1 LQSIY
6 SSTSST
12 KLKYESLFPD
22 QGDTMES
29 SYIRQPIV
37 SVLGHVDHGKTTLL
51 DYIRGSTVALREAGA
66 ITQHIGATEV
76 PIDVIR
82 ELCGELLK
90 GKEFTLPGLLFIDTP
105 GHHAFTTLRKRGG
118 SIADLA
124 ILIVDINEGFKPQTY
139 ESLMIL
145 KQYKTPFIVA
155 VNKIDTITGWRREE
169 GTLPERLSKQNDLAR
184 SIFEEKIYEII
195 GTLSEQGFSSDL
207 YTNIRDFSR
216 NVAII
221 PISAKTGE
229 GIPELLMVLVGLAQR
244 FLEKHLTIEKGP
256 AKGTV
261 LEVKEERGLGTTI
274 DVIIYSGTL
283 RSTDTIA
290 VGTREEPVITKIK
303 ALLKPKPL
311 DEIRDPREKF
321 ESVEEVHAACGIK
334 ISAPDLEDVI
344 PGSPLRVVTQENK
357 NEVIR
362 EIKEQTELHI
372 DLDDEGAVVK
382 ADTIG
387 SLEAIVKE
395 AKSRNIKIRKAEVGN
410 VSKRDIVDASAT
422 NDPLQRIVLAFNVK
436 ILPEAEEEMRNQD
449 VTVIKEDVIYTL
461 MERYEEWVYKKK
473 EEIERA
479 KKEAIPRPGMIKFL
493 PEYVFRVSKPAIIGV
508 RVLAGRIKPGMKLM
522 KDDGRVIGTIRSI
535 QSERKSLDEAIQGQE
550 VAVSIEG
557 PTVGR
562 QIKGGDIL
570 YTDLP
575 ESVVKKLKEM
585 GDLTYDEKEVL
596 DKIIEIKR
604 KTVDRFWGL

>member
-1 LQSIY
+1 MDS
-6 SSTSST
+6 
-12 KLKYESLFPD
+12 ER
-22 QGDTMES
+22 S

-76 PIDVIR
+76 PIDVIK
-82 ELCGELLK
+82 ELCGDLLK
-90 GKEFTLPGLLFIDTP
+90 GKNFTLPGLLFIDTP

-155 VNKIDTITGWRREE
+155 VNKIDTITGWRKEE
-169 GTLPERLSKQNDLAR
+169 GILPERLKKQNDLAR
-184 SIFEEKIYEII
+184 SIFEEKIYETI
-195 GTLSEQGFSSDL
+195 GTLSEHGFSSDL

-229 GIPELLMVLVGLAQR
+229 GVPELLMVLVGLAQR

-357 NEVIR
+357 DEVIK

-422 NDPLQRIVLAFNVK
+422 NDPLQRVVLAFNVK
-436 ILPEAEEEMRNQD
+436 ILPEAEEEIRNQD

-461 MERYEEWVYKKK
+461 MERYEEWVYKKR
-473 EEIERA
+473 EEMERA

-522 KDDGRVIGTIRSI
+522 KDDGRVVGTVKSI
-535 QSERKSLDEAIQGQE
+535 QSEKRSLDEAIQGQE
-550 VAVSIEG
+550 VAISIEG

-575 ESVVKKLKEM
+575 ESIVKKLKEM

>member
-1 LQSIY
+1 
-6 SSTSST
+6 
-12 KLKYESLFPD
+12 
-22 QGDTMES
+22 MEK
-29 SYIRQPIV
+29 SYVRQPIV

-76 PIDVIR
+76 PIDVIK
-82 ELCGELLK
+82 EMCGELLK
-90 GKEFTLPGLLFIDTP
+90 GKDFTLPGLLFIDTP
-105 GHHAFTTLRKRGG
+105 GHHAFTTLRRRGG
-118 SIADLA
+118 SIADIA

-145 KQYKTPFIVA
+145 KQYKTPFVVA
-155 VNKIDTITGWRREE
+155 VNKIDTITGWRKEK
-169 GTLPERLSKQNDLAR
+169 GILPERLKKQSELAR
-184 SIFEEKIYEII
+184 SIFEEKIYDII
-195 GTLSEQGFSSDL
+195 GTLSEHGFSSDL
-207 YTNIRDFSR
+207 YSNIKDFTR
-216 NVAII
+216 NVAIV

-229 GIPELLMVLVGLAQR
+229 GVPELLMILVGLAQR

-283 RSTDTIA
+283 RATDTIA
-290 VGTREEPVITKIK
+290 VGTRNEPVITKIK

-311 DEIRDPREKF
+311 DEIRDPRERF
-321 ESVEEVHAACGIK
+321 ENVEEVHAACGIK
-334 ISAPDLEDVI
+334 ISAPNLEDVI
-344 PGSPLRVVTQENK
+344 PGSPLRVVTPENK
-357 NEVIR
+357 DKIIE

-372 DLDDEGAVVK
+372 ELDEEGAVAK

-410 VSKRDIVDASAT
+410 VSKRDIIEASAT
-422 NDPLQRIVLAFNVK
+422 NDPLQRVILAFNVK
-436 ILPEAEEEMRNQD
+436 ILPEAEEEMKNHD
-449 VTVIKEDVIYTL
+449 VEVIREDVIYTL
-461 MERYEEWVYKKK
+461 MERYEEWVYKKR

-479 KKEAIPRPGMIKFL
+479 KREAIPRPGMIKFL
-493 PEYVFRVSKPAIIGV
+493 PGYVFRVSKPAIIGV
-508 RVLAGRIKPGMKLM
+508 RVLAGRIKPGMKLI
-522 KDDGRVIGTIRSI
+522 KEDGKVVGTIKSI
-535 QSERKSLDEAIQGQE
+535 QSEKKSLNEAIQGQE
-550 VAVSIEG
+550 VAISIEG

-562 QIKGGDIL
+562 QIKEEDIL

-575 ESVVKKLKEM
+575 EGVVRKLKEM
-585 GDLTYDEKEVL
+585 KDLTYDEREVL
-596 DKIIEIKR
+596 NKIIEIKR

>member
-1 LQSIY
+1 
-6 SSTSST
+6 
-12 KLKYESLFPD
+12 
-22 QGDTMES
+22 MES

-357 NEVIR
+357 DEVIR

-422 NDPLQRIVLAFNVK
+422 NDPLQRVVLAFNVK

-461 MERYEEWVYKKK
+461 MERYEEWVYKKR